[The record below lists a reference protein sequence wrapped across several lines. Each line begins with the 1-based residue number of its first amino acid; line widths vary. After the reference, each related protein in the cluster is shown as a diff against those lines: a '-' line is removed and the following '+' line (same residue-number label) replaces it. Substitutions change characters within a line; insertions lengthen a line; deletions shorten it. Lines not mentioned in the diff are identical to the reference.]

1 MTPLEKISPLGYDSV
16 FTNTMPMDNSAK
28 DFLRNLLTTPS
39 VTGFEEPVQQLVRD
53 YIAPFADSVRT
64 DIHGNVIAV
73 RNPSNGAAAECR
85 VMLAGHCDQIG
96 LIVNYIDKEG
106 YIYVQTVGGWDIQN
120 LIGIRVKIWSAK
132 GPVDGVIGK
141 KPIHLMDD
149 DDRKKVPK
157 IKDLWVDIGAKDKE
171 EAETIVSIGD
181 PITVELEYRE
191 LQNDLIAAP
200 ATDDKAGVWV
210 VMEALRRIDPAKLKV
225 TVFAVSTVQE
235 EVGIRGA
242 MTSAYGIEPHIGIA
256 TDVTFAT
263 DCPTIE
269 KKENGDV
276 KLGGG
281 PVITRSPNMTTKL
294 VNALVDVA
302 KQHEIPV
309 QIVAEGK
316 VSGTDARAM
325 QVSRSGMA
333 TALISIPN
341 RYMHTPVE
349 VISLSD
355 IDRIA
360 DLMARYC
367 ESIDPSVSYVPE

>member
-1 MTPLEKISPLGYDSV
+1 MNLQ
-16 FTNTMPMDNSAK
+16 AK
-28 DFLRNLLTTPS
+28 DFLKNILTAPS
-39 VTGFEEPVQQLVRD
+39 TTGFEEPVQKLVRE
-53 YIAPFADSVRT
+53 YVTPFADSVRT
-64 DIHGNVIAV
+64 DVHGNVIAA
-73 RNPSNGAAAECR
+73 RNPDAPLR

-96 LIVNYIDKEG
+96 LIVNYIADQG
-106 YIYVQTVGGWDIQN
+106 YLYVLTVGGWDIQN
-120 LIGIRVKIWSAK
+120 LVGVRVKIWTAN

-149 DDRKKVPK
+149 EDRKKVPK
-157 IKDLWVDIGAKDKE
+157 IKDLWVDIGAINKA
-171 EAETIVSIGD
+171 EAEQHVSVGD

-191 LQNDLIAAP
+191 MLNNLIAAP
-200 ATDDKAGVWV
+200 ATDDKAGLWV
-210 VMEALRRIDPAKLKV
+210 AMEALRRIDASKLKV
-225 TVFAVSTVQE
+225 GVFAVSTVQE
-235 EVGIRGA
+235 EVGLRGSR
-242 MTSAYGIEPHIGIA
+242 TSSFGIDPHIGIA

-281 PVITRSPNMTTKL
+281 PVITRGPNMTTKL
-294 VNALVDVA
+294 VNHLVDVA
-302 KQHEIPV
+302 KKHEIPV

-316 VSGTDARAM
+316 ITGTDAGSI
-325 QVSRSGMA
+325 QVNRSGVA

-349 VISLSD
+349 MISLHD
-355 IDRIA
+355 IDYAA

-367 ESIDPSVSYVPE
+367 ESIDPGVSYIP

>member
-1 MTPLEKISPLGYDSV
+1 M
-16 FTNTMPMDNSAK
+16 NSQAK
-28 DFLRNLLTTPS
+28 DFLKNILTMPS

-53 YIAPFADSVRT
+53 YISPFADTVRT
-64 DIHGNVIAV
+64 DIHGNVIAA
-73 RNPSNGAAAECR
+73 RNPEAPLR

-106 YIYVQTVGGWDIQN
+106 YIYVLTVGGWDIQN
-120 LIGIRVKIWSAK
+120 LVGVRVKIWTKNGA
-132 GPVDGVIGK
+132 VDGVIGK
-141 KPIHLMDD
+141 KPIHLLEDEE
-149 DDRKKVPK
+149 RKKVPK
-157 IKDLWVDIGAKDKE
+157 IKDMWIDIGAKDKE
-171 EAETIVSIGD
+171 EAEQVVSVGD
-181 PITVELEYRE
+181 PITVELEYLE
-191 LQNDLIAAP
+191 LRNNFIAAP

-225 TVFAVSTVQE
+225 GVFAVSTVQE
-235 EVGIRGA
+235 EIGIRGA
-242 MTSAYGIEPHIGIA
+242 ITSAYGIDPHIGIA

-281 PVITRSPNMTTKL
+281 PVITRGPNITTKL
-294 VNALVDVA
+294 ANALVDVA

-316 VSGTDARAM
+316 VTGTDARAI
-325 QVSRSGMA
+325 QINRSGVA
-333 TALISIPN
+333 TALLSIPN

-349 VISLSD
+349 IISLND
-355 IDRIA
+355 IDYLA

-367 ESIDPSVSYVPE
+367 ESIEPDVSYIP

>member
-1 MTPLEKISPLGYDSV
+1 M
-16 FTNTMPMDNSAK
+16 
-28 DFLRNLLTTPS
+28 PS

-53 YIAPFADSVRT
+53 YISPFADTVRT
-64 DIHGNVIAV
+64 DIHGNVIAA
-73 RNPSNGAAAECR
+73 RNPEAPLR

-106 YIYVQTVGGWDIQN
+106 YIYVLTVGGWDIQN
-120 LIGIRVKIWSAK
+120 LVGVRVKIWTKNGA
-132 GPVDGVIGK
+132 VDGVIGK
-141 KPIHLMDD
+141 KPIHLLEDEE
-149 DDRKKVPK
+149 RKKVPK
-157 IKDLWVDIGAKDKE
+157 IKDMWIDIGAKDKE
-171 EAETIVSIGD
+171 EAEQVVSVGD
-181 PITVELEYRE
+181 PITVELEYLE
-191 LQNDLIAAP
+191 LRNNFIAAP

-225 TVFAVSTVQE
+225 GVFAVSTVQE
-235 EVGIRGA
+235 EIGIRGA
-242 MTSAYGIEPHIGIA
+242 ITSAYGIDPHIGIA

-281 PVITRSPNMTTKL
+281 PVITRGPNITTKL
-294 VNALVDVA
+294 ANALVDVA

-316 VSGTDARAM
+316 VTGTDARAI
-325 QVSRSGMA
+325 QINRSGVA
-333 TALISIPN
+333 TALLSIPN

-349 VISLSD
+349 IISLND
-355 IDRIA
+355 IDYLA

-367 ESIDPSVSYVPE
+367 ESIEPDVSYIP